1 MVSILKHKEL
11 IDRLLALFQGDSIDV
26 KKEICYVFAN
36 MVHGGKHITSLPEI
50 FLNLNII
57 EHYINLLEQADC
69 DELISEVLDTLDHL
83 LRLGEQVKR
92 RKRTAYNDFVL
103 KLYQNGGVDVLQRLQ
118 EDGNEEVYSK
128 LAIMIPMYF

>member
-1 MVSILKHKEL
+1 M
-11 IDRLLALFQGDSIDV
+11 
-26 KKEICYVFAN
+26 
-36 MVHGGKHITSLPEI
+36 
-50 FLNLNII
+50 
-57 EHYINLLEQADC
+57 
-69 DELISEVLDTLDHL
+69 
-83 LRLGEQVKR
+83 RLGEQVKR

>member
-1 MVSILKHKEL
+1 MLKSKKKEIRRQTCWTLSNLSAGNQQHVVSILKHKEL

-36 MVHGGKHITSLPEI
+36 MVHGGKHISSLPEI

-69 DELISEVLDTLDHL
+69 DELIS
-83 LRLGEQVKR
+83 
-92 RKRTAYNDFVL
+92 
-103 KLYQNGGVDVLQRLQ
+103 
-118 EDGNEEVYSK
+118 
-128 LAIMIPMYF
+128 